1 MPYLGGSVAGMLAG
15 WVVDGLLEPFLGS
28 GPTLFLSFVVST
40 VVFYVAYKF
49 LKDLRDT

>member
-15 WVVDGLLEPFLGS
+15 WLVDGILEPILGQ
-28 GPTLFLSFVVST
+28 GPTLFVSFVVST
-40 VVFYVAYKF
+40 VVFYFAFKF

>member
-1 MPYLGGSVAGMLAG
+1 MLAG
-15 WVVDGLLEPFLGS
+15 WMVDGMLEPIFGQ

-40 VVFYVAYKF
+40 VVFYAAYKF

>member
-15 WVVDGLLEPFLGS
+15 WIVDGILEPFLGS
-28 GPTLFLSFVVST
+28 GPTLVISFLVST
-40 VVFYVAYKF
+40 LVFYLAYKF

>member
-15 WVVDGLLEPFLGS
+15 WIVDGMLESFLGR
-28 GPTLFLSFVVST
+28 GPTLVLSFVVST
-40 VVFYVAYKF
+40 LVFYVAYKF